1 MQQPAD
7 RFCETLLRILGLLMA
22 LMAWYPVV
30 FPGTLIRWKG
40 GNRAPLSMQ
49 SRIVIAVAMT
59 AWCLAVFGVYP
70 MYGAAVFA
78 TCIAVSFFLTRQDR
92 RAHDR
97 LQGIGPIKA
106 LPVSGRD
113 VTLVFWF
120 VVALIFTTTGLAL
133 IRDLLWLPA
142 TDEQHIAHNIGF
154 GLFALSVIGAIVLLL
169 NRRPKNM

>member
-1 MQQPAD
+1 M
-7 RFCETLLRILGLLMA
+7 
-22 LMAWYPVV
+22 
-30 FPGTLIRWKG
+30 
-40 GNRAPLSMQ
+40 
-49 SRIVIAVAMT
+49 
-59 AWCLAVFGVYP
+59 
-70 MYGAAVFA
+70 
-78 TCIAVSFFLTRQDR
+78 
-92 RAHDR
+92 
-97 LQGIGPIKA
+97 QGIGPIKA